1 MKLKK
6 VHIYGFGK
14 WEDTKWELDGS
25 GIQVFL
31 GRNESGK
38 STFMAFIQA
47 VLFGFPK
54 KGENQYIPRHSNAY
68 GGELIFETNGETVTV
83 KRVKGRR
90 AKGEVSVHLDDGRN
104 GGEELLER
112 ILENLDLTTFRG
124 IFHFDLDGLNGLG
137 SLNPEDLNEFLYDAG
152 FSGGSSITQLEKELH
167 KEMEQL
173 FKPRGKKTELNL
185 LINRMQ
191 KKEQEIKSVE
201 ERLSLYESLKS
212 DLTVNE
218 ENYARNK
225 DMLKK
230 LNADINE
237 LDKHIALL
245 PLATEYRELQLW
257 FGEED
262 MIDNFPQNGNGR
274 LDSVQQEI
282 INTSALLKEETLRAK
297 SLEEEMKVMAV
308 HPSLPEIKNEVYQKS
323 HQFESYKKS
332 KNELREQEL
341 YRNSAVNQMDLLEK
355 NWQTRGEIN
364 FSDIIFHSYMKN
376 EFTRMK
382 EEIVNERNDLARAEK
397 EKNRLQGEAEAAGK
411 DVERT
416 ERQILDEATRQELK
430 KTSASANKG
439 AEAEWEIKSLK
450 ERLEFIAEEKTRQA
464 ESDRRQQKGFYILSA
479 LLLIM
484 SLTLFNFT
492 GPSAVFILAGLSA
505 GALAGGLW
513 KRSEAARTQNNY
525 EKQLNEINERLD
537 VLRHEPSAAG
547 TISSHEAE
555 RKLREDEENRL
566 QYKEALHRY
575 KLSEKSLTE
584 VEAETESR
592 LRRIAA
598 LNGEL
603 HSWAKEYKLPPGE
616 EVTFYEGLLHA
627 VEEWKETES
636 ELDKTNRKIS
646 MLEEEQKQF
655 EEEVASLLHKTGYPS
670 NNGIP
675 SLQEAVSCLLDFVRR
690 EETKEKDLNRKQE
703 KLSSIKENISR
714 LKFEKEALEEKKTA
728 LFKAACADD
737 EEEFRRRAV
746 QYERQ
751 QKMKDKERDLRI
763 QMKTIQP
770 DETELKRVYAALL
783 DENAAPS
790 AEQQE
795 KKDKYASLE
804 TENDKVVER
813 LAQIKREISHLE
825 KDGKYEEL
833 QMEFSQMK
841 EELQYLVKKWAVLAT
856 GNDVLKQVKAVY
868 EKERQPEVIRET
880 ERLFSFLTDGRYTRV
895 YAPLGE
901 KRFILERNDGARFD
915 PAEVSRGTCEMLYLA
930 IRFALA
936 SKYRSGSSIPLFM
949 DETFVNMDKVRRS
962 RVNELLKKIS
972 ESRQVLFFTCH
983 EHLSEEVQSGN
994 IHQLR
999 EETEAAAG

>member
-14 WEDTKWELDGS
+14 WEDMTWELDDS
-25 GIQVFL
+25 GIQIFL
-31 GRNESGK
+31 GSNESGK
-38 STFMAFIQA
+38 STFMSFIQA

-54 KGENQYIPRHSNAY
+54 KGDNQYIPRNSNDY
-68 GGELIFETNGETVTV
+68 GGELTFETIGETVTV

-112 ILENLDLTTFRG
+112 ILENLDLNTFRG

-152 FSGGSSITQLEKELH
+152 FSGGSSVTHLEKELQ

-191 KKEQEIKSVE
+191 KKEQEIKNLE
-201 ERLSLYESLKS
+201 ERLGQYENLKS
-212 DLTVNE
+212 DLNINE

-225 DMLKK
+225 EMLKK
-230 LNADINE
+230 LNTAINE
-237 LDKHIALL
+237 LEKHIALL
-245 PLATEYRELQLW
+245 PLVTEYRGLELW
-257 FGEED
+257 FAEED
-262 MIDNFPQNGNGR
+262 MIDTFPQNAHER
-274 LDSVQQEI
+274 LDSVQQEL
-282 INTSALLKEETLRAK
+282 INTSALLKEETLRAS
-297 SLEEEMKVMAV
+297 SLEEEMEAMAV
-308 HPSLPEIKNEVYQKS
+308 HPSLQEIKNEVYAKS

-341 YRNSAVNQMDLLEK
+341 YRNSAVNQMDRLEK
-355 NWQTRGEIN
+355 NWQTKGGII
-364 FSDIIFHSYMKN
+364 FSDIIFHSYMKH
-376 EFTRMK
+376 EFTRIK
-382 EEIVNERNDLARAEK
+382 EEIVNERSDLARAEN
-397 EKNRLQGEAEAAGK
+397 EKNRLQEEAESAGK
-411 DVERT
+411 EVERA
-416 ERQILDEATRQELK
+416 ESQILDEETRQELK
-430 KTSASANKG
+430 KTSASANKTP
-439 AEAEWEIKSLK
+439 ETEWEIKSLK
-450 ERLEFIAEEKTRQA
+450 ERFGFITEEKTRQA
-464 ESDRRQQKGFYILSA
+464 ERDRRQQNGFYLLSA

-484 SLTLFNFT
+484 SLALFNFT
-492 GPSAVFILAGLSA
+492 GPSVVFILAGLSA

-513 KRSEAARTQNNY
+513 KRSEAVRTKNNY
-525 EKQLNEINERLD
+525 ETQLNEINERLD
-537 VLRHEPSAAG
+537 FLSHELSADGA
-547 TISSHEAE
+547 ISSREAE

-566 QYKEALHRY
+566 RYKEALHRY
-575 KLSEKSLTE
+575 KLSEKRLTE
-584 VEAETESR
+584 VETETERR
-592 LRRIAA
+592 LGRIAA

-603 HSWAKEYKLPPGE
+603 RSWAIEYKLPPE
-616 EVTFYEGLLHA
+616 LEVTFCEGLLQA
-627 VEEWKETES
+627 VEEWKQTES
-636 ELDKTNRKIS
+636 ELEKTNRKIS
-646 MLEEEQKQF
+646 LLQEEQNQF
-655 EEEVASLLHKTGYPS
+655 KEEVASLSEKTGFFS
-670 NNGIP
+670 NNEIP
-675 SLQEAVSCLLDFVRR
+675 DLQEAVSSLLNFVRS
-690 EETKEKDLNRKQE
+690 EETREKDLNRKQE

-714 LKFEKEALEEKKTA
+714 LKFEKEALEEKKAA
-728 LFKAACADD
+728 LFSAARSDG
-737 EEEFRRRAV
+737 EEEFRKRAA
-746 QYERQ
+746 QFERQ
-751 QKMKDKERDLRI
+751 QKMKDRERDLRI

-770 DETELKRVYAALL
+770 DETELKRAYAALL
-783 DENAAPS
+783 DENADPS

-795 KKDKYASLE
+795 KKDEYASIE

-813 LAQIKREISHLE
+813 LVQIKKEISHLE

-856 GNDVLKQVKAVY
+856 GNDLLKQVKAVY

-880 ERLFSFLTDGRYTRV
+880 ESLFAFLTNGRYTRV

-915 PAEVSRGTCEMLYLA
+915 PSEVSRGTCELLYLA

-936 SKYRSGSSIPLFM
+936 SKYRSESSIPLFM
-949 DETFVNMDKVRRS
+949 DETFVNMDKLRRS

-983 EHLSEEVQSGN
+983 EHLSEEVQSGI
-994 IHQLR
+994 IHQLG
-999 EETEAAAG
+999 EESEAAAG